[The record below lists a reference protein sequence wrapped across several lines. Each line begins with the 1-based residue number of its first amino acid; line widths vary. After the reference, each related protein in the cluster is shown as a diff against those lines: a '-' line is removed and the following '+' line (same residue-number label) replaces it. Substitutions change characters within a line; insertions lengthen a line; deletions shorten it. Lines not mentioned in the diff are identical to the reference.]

1 MRLQQCQIPHLVAAA
16 VVAVLTLGSPGAAR
30 AADDKPKETRYT
42 AWEGGKEVGLETV
55 RLASGDKATY
65 VSGQVKK
72 KDSKRPFLTS
82 FLQLDGDQRIVKYRR
97 QLEGRQGKG
106 VFAFRHGEGLRV
118 VTLNADGKPMDWAA
132 PGKAVVWDADALH
145 VVASWASRLDPD
157 KASVPLPALDATTRK
172 EAALVAT
179 RAGARVFTGPK
190 GGAIESTQWDV
201 QRAGAALAKVY
212 VDASRKV
219 VGVET
224 AARSLLIA
232 GWSWAAPAPAAAPE
246 PPEKPPAG
254 DAPAEPTGDDDD
266 AGEGP

>member
-1 MRLQQCQIPHLVAAA
+1 MSLQQSPIPSLVTAAFVGLLA
-16 VVAVLTLGSPGAAR
+16 AGWSTDAR
-30 AADDKPKETRYT
+30 ASDDKAKETRYT
-42 AWEGGKEVGLETV
+42 AREAGKEVGVETV
-55 RLASGDKATY
+55 RLATGEKATY

-106 VFAFRHGEGLRV
+106 VFAFRQGEGLRV
-118 VTLNADGKPMDWAA
+118 VTINADGKPADWAT
-132 PGKAVVWDADALH
+132 PGKAVVWDLDALH
-145 VVASWASRLDPD
+145 VVATWAARLDPD
-157 KASVPLPALDATTRK
+157 KASVALAALDAGTRR
-172 EAALVAT
+172 ETALVAT
-179 RAGARVFTGPK
+179 RAGARTFTGPK
-190 GGAIESTQWDV
+190 GGAIETTQWDV
-201 QRAGAALAKVY
+201 QRAGAALAKIY

-224 AARSLLIA
+224 GARSLLIN

-246 PPEKPPAG
+246 PPEKPGAG
-254 DAPAEPTGDDDD
+254 DAPREPKEADDD